1 MAFSETIA
9 NQSYPRG
16 QSIAPLT
23 LPVVTAEIPPINI
36 PFLRYQIFHLDFSM
50 IHQTLRFMELHIFK
64 STSIL

>member
-23 LPVVTAEIPPINI
+23 LPVVTAEIPPINYTLLTLSDL
-36 PFLRYQIFHLDFSM
+36 PFGLQYDSPNLT
-50 IHQTLRFMELHIFK
+50 IHGTPHV
-64 STSIL
+64 